1 MYQTFYIDADEEVN
15 SIVGRIR
22 KSSAKYNILV
32 IPQGALVMQSAV
44 SLKLIR
50 KEVEALEKK
59 AMLITKDE
67 RAAAI
72 ARKIGFPVR
81 NSLDELK
88 GIPRSNDAS
97 REGVKMNVEY
107 QSGVQDNNSLR
118 SARNFAHPNSPIPA
132 EERMENL
139 NENYEAPNRMPGNA
153 NYQTS
158 HPQNISN
165 EARNVRVMDNT
176 NENFDID
183 KDREFRDL
191 FAGNSNNVNLNNQ
204 PAKKVSTGGVIKFL
218 WFFIFTIA
226 VLGAGMA
233 AYFYLPKAEVAVYPK
248 GDDQTFNLELNA
260 TKNSSSSSGDITVG
274 VQEIES
280 ENVLALSFAATGQ
293 KGSSDQKAKGKIII
307 YNEFSEASQVL
318 VATTRFVTEGEDEK
332 IFRLI
337 NTVTVPGMSVKDGHN
352 EPGTAEAE
360 IIADEAGED
369 YNISEANFKIPGFK
383 GSPKYDKFYA
393 KLKEEIKGGGG
404 TASDLKTVSASD
416 IASSK
421 QETEKQLKEQLKN
434 ELQEKA
440 GGKNILLDEAIAYE
454 VLDYSVFPEQD
465 SVTENFEYQVK
476 IKAKA
481 LVFAG
486 DELEN
491 SIDEFAKSKML
502 QNGIELAPIS
512 IEKDYRNV
520 EADFENNSLKA
531 DLNLQIKAQAEIDTQ
546 KLAEYLAGKNRNEV
560 NDALKEFPEIDRLEA
575 VIKPKFIAT
584 SFPRKASRIEITLE
598 NFE

>member
-22 KSSAKYNILV
+22 KSSAKYNILA

-107 QSGVQDNNSLR
+107 QTGSQDNNSLR
-118 SARNFAHPNSPIPA
+118 SAQNFAPSASPVSQ
-132 EERMENL
+132 ENNAKNL
-139 NENYEAPNRMPGNA
+139 KENYEAPSRMPSNA
-153 NYQTS
+153 NYQIN

-165 EARNVRVMDNT
+165 EARNVRVVDNT
-176 NENFDID
+176 NENFNVD

-191 FAGNSNNVNLNNQ
+191 FAGNSNNANLNNQ

-226 VLGAGMA
+226 VLGLGMA

-260 TKNSSSSSGDITVG
+260 IKNPPSSGEG
-274 VQEIES
+274 VNLQSEKIES

-307 YNEFSEASQVL
+307 YNEFSETSQVL

-352 EPGTAEAE
+352 EPGTVEAE

-393 KLKEEIKGGGG
+393 KLKEEIRGGGG
-404 TASDLKTVSASD
+404 TTSELKTVSASD
-416 IASSK
+416 IASAK
-421 QETEKQLKEQLKN
+421 KETENQLKEQLKN
-434 ELQEKA
+434 ELQTKA
-440 GGKNILLDEAIAYE
+440 GDKNILLDDAISYE
-454 VLDYSVFPEQD
+454 VVDYSVFPEQD

-481 LVFAG
+481 LVFSS

-491 SIDEFAKSKML
+491 SIDEFAKSKMS
-502 QNGIELAPIS
+502 QNGIELKPVS

-520 EADFENNSLKA
+520 EVDFENNSLKA

-546 KLAEYLAGKNRNEV
+546 KLADYLAGKNRDEV
-560 NDALKEFPEIDRLEA
+560 NDALKEFPEIEKLEA
-575 VIKPKFIAT
+575 VIKPSYIAS
-584 SFPRKASRIEITLE
+584 SFPRKSSRIKITLE